1 MGVGSVWLS
10 DVMDERLSRHD
21 LTDEQWALL
30 APLMPPHPRQ
40 GHRWTDH
47 QLVIDGVFHGRG
59 QAHGT
64 FEPSGDD
71 RNAGENPSQG
81 RDAGAPGEASD
92 R

>member
-1 MGVGSVWLS
+1 MWHSCGSTTRPRAL
-10 DVMDERLSRHD
+10 RHRE
-21 LTDEQWALL
+21 TD
-30 APLMPPHPRQ
+30 P
-40 GHRWTDH
+40 
-47 QLVIDGVFHGRG
+47 
-59 QAHGT
+59 HGT